1 MNDHLVVGRI
11 DMKDK
16 WFIIVLTV
24 VLFIGIIGFHKL
36 DNKYEAIK
44 KANTELKCAL
54 EIANAQFIEERHDRV
69 DFITKSL
76 EVILYMPSE
85 EVKDSAHDN
94 LIGYIKTHVETCIAD
109 TEMLIKIAKKFENET
124 ISNVLRE
131 ALNAYEETL

>member
-24 VLFIGIIGFHKL
+24 VLFIGVIGFHKL

-44 KANTELKCAL
+44 KAN
-54 EIANAQFIEERHDRV
+54 
-69 DFITKSL
+69 
-76 EVILYMPSE
+76 
-85 EVKDSAHDN
+85 
-94 LIGYIKTHVETCIAD
+94 AD
-109 TEMLIKIAKKFENET
+109 TEMLIEIAKKFENES